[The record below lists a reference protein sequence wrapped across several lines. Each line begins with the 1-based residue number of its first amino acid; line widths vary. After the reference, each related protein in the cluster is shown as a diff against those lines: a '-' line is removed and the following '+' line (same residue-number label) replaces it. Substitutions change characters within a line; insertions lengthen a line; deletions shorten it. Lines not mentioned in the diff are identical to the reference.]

1 MKEKI
6 MSDRTDHRAEA
17 EASCYNDDATK
28 HALLA
33 IIDLLDERLPKPV
46 KNESVYLPGEPVEPG
61 DLRAGDRVS
70 FPWNDEYI
78 TCNLVTVHGG
88 SFLRSDAPDSDGF
101 CPDVVSRGCRWAGGI
116 SDVRLIERAPREAED
131 PDEALID
138 DVLLERQGDL
148 LRRIANELK
157 GEPDP
162 GSSHGWDDL
171 PRLAAEATS
180 MIEAHRVGI
189 ATQKAR
195 AEQAEAERDALRG
208 RLDAL
213 RAGLSRLHSNVEK
226 WHTRLERDN
235 ADGLIRE
242 ALRDLVDLVRDDE
255 RAAKGEQR

>member
-61 DLRAGDRVS
+61 DLRAGDRVE
-70 FPWNDEYI
+70 FTYRGKRI
-78 TCNLVTVHGG
+78 TCNLVGRDGH
-88 SFLRSDAPDSDGF
+88 FALRSDAPDSSGYRPGIVGRHGGW
-101 CPDVVSRGCRWAGGI
+101 CHGI
-116 SDVRLIERAPREAED
+116 SDVRLIERAPREDED

-138 DVLLERQGDL
+138 DVLIERQGDL

-213 RAGLSRLHSNVEK
+213 RADMEVHRCSVLSES
-226 WHTRLERDN
+226 
-235 ADGLIRE
+235 E
-242 ALRDLVDLVRDDE
+242 ALRWGVVLDRDE
-255 RAAKGEQR
+255 RAAKGGQR